1 MSRIQDTTVIGETA
15 FNVAV
20 FGPKQKPKQRRQ
32 RSRNYSSLG
41 QDLVE
46 RYEPYPSDIKF
57 AAAVMVKVSLRP
69 ERDYTPLLEALGI
82 IPALP
87 VTA

>member
-20 FGPKQKPKQRRQ
+20 FG
-32 RSRNYSSLG
+32 
-41 QDLVE
+41 
-46 RYEPYPSDIKF
+46 PYPSDIKF